1 MTIVRVKG
9 VKRYFEPKSGKWY
22 AYHRK
27 TGKRIKAEFG
37 TPEFFVELAA
47 LHDGI
52 KKDDAKPG
60 TLGALIVSY
69 RNSAGFKSLAGRT
82 RSDYQKVMDYLQ
94 KYAESP
100 LADLTHGALSRFRDK
115 VFEEKKRKFAN
126 YTLTVLSILF
136 EHAIEMEMASVNPVT
151 KVKRVR
157 KAKDTAEANRPW
169 TDEEREVVTASLPA
183 HMQLP
188 VSLMM
193 YCGLDPQDALKLPR
207 TAVSDGMIDTRRG
220 KTGVPV
226 WMPVPAPV
234 REVLASAPEH
244 DAITLCAN
252 SYGKPWTYNGF
263 STNWARIK
271 TKLEAARKVQP
282 GLTLKGLRHTVAT
295 ILREMGKDP
304 ATIANML
311 GQKTEAMAKHYSRRA
326 DMGKQMAETVEA
338 FSAEVNMRRTKVS
351 RTKPKAV

>member
-27 TGKRIKAEFG
+27 TKKRIAAEFG
-37 TPEFFVELAA
+37 TAEFFVELAA
-47 LHDGI
+47 LNSASEE
-52 KKDDAKPG
+52 KKEQPG

-69 RNSAGFKSLAGRT
+69 RGSTGFLSLAGRT
-82 RSDYQKVMDYLQ
+82 RSDYQKVMNHLQ
-94 KYAESP
+94 KLAGAP
-100 LADLTHGALSRFRDK
+100 LADIGHAWLSRLRDK
-115 VFEEKKRKFAN
+115 VFAEKKRKFAN
-126 YTLTVLSILF
+126 YTLTVMSILF
-136 EHAIEMEMASVNPVT
+136 EHAIEMEMVTVNPVT
-151 KVKRVR
+151 KIKRVR
-157 KAKDTAEANRPW
+157 KGKGDNEANRPW
-169 TDEEREVVTASLPA
+169 TDDERDIVTAVLPA
-183 HMQLP
+183 HMRLP
-188 VSLMM
+188 IALMM

-207 TAVSDGMIDTRRG
+207 TAVANGMIDTKRG

-226 WMPVPAPV
+226 WMPMPSPV
-234 REVLASAPEH
+234 TEVLEASPTH
-244 DAITLCAN
+244 NAITLCAN

-263 STNWARIK
+263 STNWHRLK
-271 TKLEAARKVQP
+271 TKMEEAKTIQP

-326 DMGKQMAETVEA
+326 DMSKNMTETVDA
-338 FSAEVNMRRTKVS
+338 FSAEVNRRRTKVS
-351 RTKPKAV
+351 RSEK